1 MNAVIN
7 REKGALYMA
16 IFSQLF
22 WILLFSLF
30 GEVLSVLIA
39 PIFPVPGSVLGL
51 ILMFT
56 ALRTGLLSRAR
67 VQEVSN
73 WLTSNMGLFFI
84 PPGVAI
90 ISYFDLLSTIWWQ
103 LLIVI
108 VVTATLMMVFVGRL
122 VQAIKHKRDHKA
134 S

>member
-1 MNAVIN
+1 
-7 REKGALYMA
+7 MA

-30 GEVLSVLIA
+30 GELLSVLIA

-56 ALRTGLLSRAR
+56 ALRTGILSRDR
-67 VQEVSN
+67 VSQVSN
-73 WLTSNMGLFFI
+73 WLTSNMSLFFI

-90 ISYFDLLSTIWWQ
+90 ISYFDTLATIWWQ

-108 VVTATLMMVFVGRL
+108 VVRL
-122 VQAIKHKRDHKA
+122 H

>member
-1 MNAVIN
+1 
-7 REKGALYMA
+7 MA

-56 ALRTGLLSRAR
+56 ALRTGVLSRAR
-67 VQEVSN
+67 VREVSN

-122 VQAIKHKRDHKA
+122 VQVIKHKHDHKA